1 MNIHDLV
8 YGESLFMLNIMC
20 DNEIS
25 WTQNTYFQHSCL
37 VTGKVYPIDFCCYSK
52 EGYSTIPSYA
62 PIGIPSTDLSHLQ
75 STYLYHN
82 PTISDSWDPN
92 QHQSFDP
99 SQTPSKT
106 TTIPPSAVQHGKPYI
121 HPKNALSSSF
131 SVFPSKESSNVPSFI
146 PSYS

>member
-37 VTGKVYPIDFCCYSK
+37 VTGKVYPISFCCYSK

-62 PIGIPSTDLSHLQ
+62 PIGIPSTDIRHLQ

-99 SQTPSKT
+99 SQTPSNIPT
-106 TTIPPSAVQHGKPYI
+106 TLHYAVTIR
-121 HPKNALSSSF
+121 
-131 SVFPSKESSNVPSFI
+131 
-146 PSYS
+146 